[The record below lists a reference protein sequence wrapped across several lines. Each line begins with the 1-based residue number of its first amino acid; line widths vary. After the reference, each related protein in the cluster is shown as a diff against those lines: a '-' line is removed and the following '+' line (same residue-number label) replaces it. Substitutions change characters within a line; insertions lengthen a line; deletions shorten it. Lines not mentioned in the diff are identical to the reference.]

1 MAKREPAAKTT
12 CSMTRRGFLATGGAA
27 VLGAAAKPALA
38 GMGSNQK
45 AAAPENPPRISRY
58 RTLGRTG
65 FKVSD
70 VSMGCGSIAE
80 ANVVRYAYD
89 HGMNLFDTAEE
100 YGNGDSET
108 KIGEAMQ
115 YMEREKIFI
124 VTKLGIDDG
133 PDRQNL
139 VERFNKCLERL
150 QTPYADALYSH
161 GIADAKL
168 VEYQPFL
175 DACAQLKT
183 EGKLRYVGISSHGPR
198 GDEPDA
204 MDTVLIKAAESG
216 NYDVMLLAYGF
227 VNAEEGERVL
237 KACKEKNVGTTIMK
251 SATGLIAMPVLDVE
265 NPSEQ
270 VQGWLAY
277 LEGQGNT
284 REQAF
289 ERIRAYLER
298 EKPNFEK
305 SLDLSRPFVEKH
317 GIKTQ
322 DELDMK
328 SLQWVLRNPDAHT
341 ICPSTPTFDAVDRV
355 LRLSGTQLSDAGAR
369 FLDEYAHA
377 FKAHNCSFSCTDC
390 AGACP
395 HGVPV
400 ATIMRYA
407 YYFRKQGR
415 QKHAMRKYAKLGR
428 QTAAACLDCDGP
440 CVEACPHGVRP
451 QARLFE
457 AHGLLTMA

>member
-1 MAKREPAAKTT
+1 MAKHEPDEKKS
-12 CSMTRRGFLATGGAA
+12 CGMTRRGFLAAGGAA
-27 VLGAAAKPALA
+27 ALGAAAKPALA
-38 GMGSNQK
+38 RMDGEE
-45 AAAPENPPRISRY
+45 APKTDDPPKISRY

-89 HGMNLFDTAEE
+89 HGINLFDTAET

-108 KIGEAMQ
+108 KIGEAMEH
-115 YMEREKIFI
+115 MERDKIFI
-124 VTKLGIDDG
+124 VTKLGIDDD
-133 PDRQNL
+133 PDAQSL
-139 VERFNKCLERL
+139 VERFNKSLERL

-161 GIADAKL
+161 GIADVKL

-183 EGKLRYVGISSHGPR
+183 EGKLKHVGISSHGPR
-198 GDEPDA
+198 GEEPDA
-204 MDTVLIKAAESG
+204 MDAVLIKAAESG
-216 NYDVMLLAYGF
+216 HFDVMLLSYGF

-237 KACKEKNVGTTIMK
+237 KVCKEKNIGTTIMK
-251 SATGLIAMPVLDVE
+251 SATGLMEMPVLDVD

-270 VQGWLAY
+270 IQGWFEY

-284 REQAF
+284 REQAI
-289 ERIRAYLER
+289 ERIKAHLER
-298 EKPNFEK
+298 EGPRFEESLKLSKPFI
-305 SLDLSRPFVEKH
+305 EKH
-317 GIKTQ
+317 GIKSQ

-341 ICPSTPTFDAVDRV
+341 ICPSTPSFDALDRV
-355 LRLSGTQLSDAGAR
+355 LRLSGTQLSAAGAL
-369 FLDEYAHA
+369 FLDEYARA
-377 FKAHNCSFSCTDC
+377 YQAYNCRFSCTEC

-395 HGVPV
+395 HDVPV
-400 ATIMRYA
+400 STIMRYA
-407 YYFRKQGR
+407 YYYRKQGR
-415 QKHAMRKYAKLGR
+415 EKHAMRKYARLGR
-428 QTAAACLDCDGP
+428 QNAAFCLDCDGP
-440 CVEACPHGVRP
+440 CVGACPHGVQA

-457 AHGLLTMA
+457 AHGLLTLV